1 MKTLCAEQK
10 QRRISLSDEMYKNM
24 SNKISKAARKVISD
38 ERLLSKLDE
47 FTDEEI
53 ALLCSYGRALH
64 TTTDFDEEVERE
76 LEKLEAEKHR
86 RVNPGSPFQFK
97 EAT

>member
-1 MKTLCAEQK
+1 
-10 QRRISLSDEMYKNM
+10 M

-38 ERLLSKLDE
+38 EGLLSKLDE

-53 ALLCSYGRALH
+53 GQLCSYSKALH

-76 LEKLEAEKHR
+76 LEKLEAAIELVPEYVR
-86 RVNPGSPFQFK
+86 LIEDRCNTVRAPQTVSA
-97 EAT
+97 ELAA

>member
-1 MKTLCAEQK
+1 
-10 QRRISLSDEMYKNM
+10 M
-24 SNKISKAARKVISD
+24 SYKISKAARKVISD
-38 ERLLSKLDE
+38 EGLLSKLEE

-53 ALLCSYGRALH
+53 GQLCNYSRALH

-76 LEKLEAEKHR
+76 LEKLEAEKQYHS
-86 RVNPGSPFQFK
+86 NPGSPFEFN